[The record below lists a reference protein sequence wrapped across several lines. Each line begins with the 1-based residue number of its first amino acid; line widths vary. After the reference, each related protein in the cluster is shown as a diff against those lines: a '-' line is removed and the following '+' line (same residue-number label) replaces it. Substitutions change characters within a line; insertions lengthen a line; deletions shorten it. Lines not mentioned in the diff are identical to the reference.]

1 MKKTGKRPRPS
12 LLLLLLTCVLATSS
26 CAGSGQRV
34 KPTVCP
40 SPQPASPNVM
50 RSPNYE
56 QRIRAIL
63 FESGETP
70 TIRSE
75 PASPP

>member
-1 MKKTGKRPRPS
+1 MNKIGKRPRPS

-34 KPTVCP
+34 KPTACP
-40 SPQPASPNVM
+40 NPQPAPPNVM

-56 QRIRAIL
+56 QKIRVIL
-63 FESGETP
+63 FESDETQ
-70 TIRSE
+70 TTRSA
-75 PASPP
+75 PVKPP